1 MASSGAIDDELIR
14 AERASQDPD
23 NPRSGSSRREFV
35 KATGTVVLAVGA
47 SGLLEACGGGGSTG
61 STTATN
67 ATNTPLKQGGRLR
80 VGLSAGSPG
89 DSIDAALSQG
99 PSDAARLYALYNQ
112 LSTTRGSQQKLATTL
127 ELAEEMT
134 PNSDGSVWTIR
145 LRSGVEFHN
154 GKTLDID
161 DFIFTMNRL
170 ANPKL
175 GSPGF
180 SRAVLLDLKNAKK
193 LDKLTI
199 RVPLVTRIGILP
211 DFFGG
216 GSVLGIVPVGYDPKH
231 PVGTGPFKLKSF
243 TPGQQ
248 AVFERFPNYWDEKAK
263 IDELVLI
270 DLPDDSAR
278 YNALVSG
285 QIDVL
290 DSVPSA
296 QINTLKTNS
305 SFHVSSVPSA
315 QYFPIYMR
323 VDAAPFN
330 DVRVRQAMRL
340 CVDRKQIVASAYDGN
355 ATVGNDVF
363 DAFDPLADSSLVRPH
378 DPEQARSL
386 LRQAGRQGLTVTL
399 VASQIGEGTLETCQI
414 LAQNAKAAGINIR
427 LRQVDAGTLFGANYG
442 QWPFANDSWP
452 GLEYLLS
459 VTSSTGPHAHNN
471 ITHFTNSRYNALYA
485 QAIAA
490 LSEAKRAE
498 IAHEMQRLDFD
509 QGGEIIPVFPNYTA
523 AYSTKVGGFY
533 PSNLSGVTVAA
544 GYFNKL
550 GFAA

>member
-1 MASSGAIDDELIR
+1 
-14 AERASQDPD
+14 
-23 NPRSGSSRREFV
+23 
-35 KATGTVVLAVGA
+35 
-47 SGLLEACGGGGSTG
+47 
-61 STTATN
+61 
-67 ATNTPLKQGGRLR
+67 
-80 VGLSAGSPG
+80 
-89 DSIDAALSQG
+89 
-99 PSDAARLYALYNQ
+99 LYALYNQ

-161 DFIFTMNRL
+161 DFVFTMNRL
-170 ANPKL
+170 LNPKL

-180 SRAVLLDLKNAKK
+180 SRAVLLDLKHAKK

-199 RVPLVTRIGILP
+199 RVPLVTKIGILP

-216 GSVLGIVPVGYDPKH
+216 GSVLGIVPVGYDPKQ

-248 AVFERFPNYWDEKAK
+248 AVFERFPNYWGEKAK
-263 IDELVLI
+263 VDELVLI

-278 YNALVSG
+278 YNALLSG

-290 DSVPSA
+290 DSIPST
-296 QINTLKTNS
+296 QISTLKTNS

-315 QYFPIYMR
+315 QYFPIYVR

-330 DVRVRQAMRL
+330 DARVRQALRL
-340 CVDRKQIVASAYDGN
+340 SVDRKQIAASAYEGQ
-355 ATVGNDVF
+355 ATIGNDVF
-363 DAFDPLADSSLVRPH
+363 DAFDPVADSTLVRPH
-378 DPEQARSL
+378 DPEQAKSL
-386 LRQAGRQGLTVTL
+386 LKQAGKDGLAVTL
-399 VASQIGEGTLETCQI
+399 VYGGIGQGTAQTCQI
-414 LAQNAKAAGINIR
+414 FAENAKAAGINIR
-427 LRQVDAGTLFGANYG
+427 LRQVDAGTLFGPNYG

-459 VTSSTGPHAHNN
+459 ATSSTGPNAHNN
-471 ITHFTNSRYNALYA
+471 ITHFKNSRYNTLYA

-490 LSEAKRAE
+490 LDAAKRAE
-498 IAHEMQRLDFD
+498 AAHEMQRIDFD